1 MNLLTCI
8 LIAIP
13 IGIIFIM
20 LWIYN
25 DYRKY
30 KKKNKLAILLFLLFP
45 TTLSAQYV
53 DAGCQVSFKWLENQ
67 KGKLEYTKD
76 GVTYKFIPND
86 SQWEIIIRNNSSEDI
101 RINWENMQFIV
112 DGRTS
117 EVKYP
122 ILAEAET
129 PFAIIKSQAETSQK
143 IGVTTYTAN
152 KANSRIY
159 NKKEIR
165 KGRNSSITIILPI
178 SIGKHPQFFF
188 RLYHQKS
195 ELTMTSQDIK
205 KQLKEPHFW
214 NIVLTGQHAEPRTK
228 AMLEAKGII
237 TWLPLAPV
245 RRQWGRILKEIH
257 TPVIPRCVFVYISNE
272 ERNTLQKSYR
282 LLQPE
287 IILQE
292 LPDLCNQ
299 NK

>member
-53 DAGCQVSFKWLENQ
+53 DTGCQVSFKWLENQ

-178 SIGKHPQFFF
+178 SIGKHPQFHLF

-195 ELTMTSQDIK
+195 KLTMTSQDIK

-287 IILQE
+287 VILQE
-292 LPDLCNQ
+292 LPD
-299 NK
+299 

>member
-1 MNLLTCI
+1 
-8 LIAIP
+8 
-13 IGIIFIM
+13 M
-20 LWIYN
+20 LF
-25 DYRKY
+25 R
-30 KKKNKLAILLFLLFP
+30 
-45 TTLSAQYV
+45 S
-53 DAGCQVSFKWLENQ
+53 WLENQ

-178 SIGKHPQFFF
+178 SIGKHPQFF
-188 RLYHQKS
+188 
-195 ELTMTSQDIK
+195 TSFDFIIK
-205 KQLKEPHFW
+205 KV
-214 NIVLTGQHAEPRTK
+214 N
-228 AMLEAKGII
+228 
-237 TWLPLAPV
+237 
-245 RRQWGRILKEIH
+245 
-257 TPVIPRCVFVYISNE
+257 
-272 ERNTLQKSYR
+272 
-282 LLQPE
+282 
-287 IILQE
+287 
-292 LPDLCNQ
+292 
-299 NK
+299 

>member
-76 GVTYKFIPND
+76 GVAYKFIPND
-86 SQWEIIIRNNSSEDI
+86 SQWEIIICNNSSEDI
-101 RINWENMQFIV
+101 RINWKNMQFIV
-112 DGRTS
+112 DGRSS

-143 IGVTTYTAN
+143 IGVTLIRQITLKYTTR
-152 KANSRIY
+152 KIFG
-159 NKKEIR
+159 KEGIPPLPLSFPYLSVSTL
-165 KGRNSSITIILPI
+165 NSSPLSTL
-178 SIGKHPQFFF
+178 SS
-188 RLYHQKS
+188 KS

-205 KQLKEPHFW
+205 
-214 NIVLTGQHAEPRTK
+214 N
-228 AMLEAKGII
+228 
-237 TWLPLAPV
+237 
-245 RRQWGRILKEIH
+245 
-257 TPVIPRCVFVYISNE
+257 S
-272 ERNTLQKSYR
+272 
-282 LLQPE
+282 
-287 IILQE
+287 
-292 LPDLCNQ
+292 
-299 NK
+299 